1 MSFYTKVAALGSK
14 FISKHKL
21 LKYGFNLSPMYRR
34 STARVTE
41 VSADLMSIK
50 IKLPIS
56 YKNVNYVG
64 TIFGGSM
71 FAAVDPIP
79 MTQLMELLG
88 NDYVVW
94 DKAAQIPFK
103 RPARENLNAH
113 FTFSSE
119 ELQEIKS
126 RVAQE
131 NEIEF
136 IKTTQ
141 LMNSDQSTVF
151 CQVDKTIYVAKKDFY
166 KEKRRRKQKEAQS

>member
-1 MSFYTKVAALGSK
+1 MSFYIKAATIGSR
-14 FISKHKL
+14 FIAKHKL

-41 VSADLMSIK
+41 VSVDLMSIK

-56 YKNVNYVG
+56 YKNINYMG

-79 MTQLMELLG
+79 MTQLVQLLG
-88 NDYVVW
+88 DGYVVW
-94 DKAAQIPFK
+94 DKGANISFK

-113 FTFSSE
+113 FTFSKD
-119 ELQEIKS
+119 ELLEIKS
-126 RVAQE
+126 RVATE
-131 NEIEF
+131 NEIEI

-141 LMNSDQSTVF
+141 LMNSDESTVF

-166 KEKRRRKQKEAQS
+166 KEKRKRKQEDASS